1 MRTLT
6 STFVVTSSVR
16 LRLVILDNGPR
27 LLASCDTALTGQ
39 SSAVFRHHLTPKDD
53 VYCGENYTDVI
64 DKVIT
69 VYDNDMD
76 GDTHW

>member
-1 MRTLT
+1 MVLAYW
-6 STFVVTSSVR
+6 
-16 LRLVILDNGPR
+16 LLV
-27 LLASCDTALTGQ
+27 SCSGH

>member
-1 MRTLT
+1 MVLAYW
-6 STFVVTSSVR
+6 
-16 LRLVILDNGPR
+16 LLV
-27 LLASCDTALTGQ
+27 SCSGH
-39 SSAVFRHHLTPKDD
+39 SSAVFRHHLTHKYD

-76 GDTHW
+76 GDIGEDC